1 MATGTMAFK
10 LPDSQLDESQNC
22 QEPASRLMLA
32 ELEEALLTFQR
43 GLNSP
48 LPEQRQRFHEVD
60 NWVASVD
67 TDWPFSFE
75 NICSTLQINP
85 DYIRTGLRDL
95 KKDAFQA
102 QVRCRPANLRRQT
115 IQDRKAWRGRISQ

>member
-10 LPDSQLDESQNC
+10 LPDHGLDYSGSC

-32 ELEEALLTFQR
+32 VLEEALLTFQR

-60 NWVASVD
+60 TWVASID

-75 NICSTLQINP
+75 NICSTLNINP

-95 KKDAFQA
+95 KRDAFQA
-102 QVRCRPANLRRQT
+102 QVRRRPAAIRRQT
-115 IQDRKAWRGRISQ
+115 IQDRKAWRGRIGQ